1 MVGPGYFAREKQ
13 KFPLDHLLEFVSEKP
28 SVKKCTKQI
37 SSKNIHKGNS
47 LRDVLH
53 KSVSLVCKGDHG
65 RQVREKSDLEG
76 TQMLL
81 MDHWQQ
87 KGECNF
93 QFLNLIIC

>member
-1 MVGPGYFAREKQ
+1 MVGPGYLTREKQ

-28 SVKKCTKQI
+28 SVKKCINQI

-65 RQVREKSDLEG
+65 RLSEGEVRLGRYSDALNGSLATEG
-76 TQMLL
+76 RV
-81 MDHWQQ
+81 
-87 KGECNF
+87 
-93 QFLNLIIC
+93 